1 MAVTSQFMRSR
12 LGRGVF
18 GRWGISSLVTGL
30 VALAGIGAS
39 PQVEA
44 NAIAAA
50 LAANQAVAQT
60 QMLATEQVRS
70 RPVIEPE
77 LLATL
82 QSGKPQELAIYFERP
97 DLSAAHG
104 MDWKA
109 RGRFVVE
116 TLQEAAERSQKPLR
130 EQMLSSGYSFKS
142 FWIDNVILVENADI
156 GLFDSLSRFEGVKRV
171 TQLKDVE
178 LFEPKADP
186 APEPFSSEKTIN
198 PITNLIR
205 VKAPEAWALGA
216 TGTNAVVGIID
227 QGPRHSHEALRG
239 AYRGNI
245 GGGNYDHDYNYLN
258 PYGLGTIGA
267 PGDHGTHTT
276 GSAIGSTPTQT
287 IGMAPDAKW
296 IGCRGCATTSCGG
309 PELLQCAQFMAAPTT
324 LSFTNPDPN
333 LRPHVINNSWGSCQQ
348 TYDGWY
354 QGVVDSWIA
363 AGIVP
368 VFSNGNASN
377 CGYSS
382 PPGLNTVGNPGR
394 YGNVLGIGSSSNNT
408 GTYATHSN
416 WGPTDNPNPG
426 TPDLPD
432 PRGYPSIKPNV
443 IAPGVNILSSVS
455 SSDTAYQSSG
465 WTGTSMSAPHVAGLV
480 AQMISAAPCLEGE
493 YGILGTI
500 IMETAVP
507 IDYNSGGV
515 PAPGPGNVPNYAT
528 GWGEIDAEAAVIAAV
543 GMCGPRGTI
552 AGTVTDINTTNP
564 IEGVAITIINPAPPP
579 PSYSLSSGADGSY
592 ERMVGIT
599 QGPDTY
605 TIEYSRYGYLPDTVT
620 GVTVLEDATTT
631 VDMALTPAPMFTV
644 SGIVTDAAGGWPLH
658 ARIDI
663 DGFPGDAVWTDP
675 VTGAYSIDLAGGIEY
690 TFSVTANVPG
700 YDSTA
705 RAVGPLAAP
714 ATEDFGIS
722 ADLVSCAAPGY
733 VATTFFSENFEAN
746 DGGFTL
752 SGPTPAP
759 WQWGAPSTWPND
771 CASGANCWGT
781 NLAGPYVN
789 SANQTLSSPVID
801 TTGLSG
807 DARISWR
814 QAHHIET
821 HTFDKAFAEYRIDGG
836 TWVEMWRNPSATAA
850 VDWAEQSFNIAA
862 FSGSTLEL
870 QFRFSTDTSVTHPG
884 WFIDDVQVT
893 QASDCAPQPG
903 GYVLGTTRDANTND
917 PLNGVTVSPSAGTL
931 SVSATSADPAQGD
944 GFYLSWVAA
953 GSQTLSASYPLY
965 GHTPVPVTVVDTV
978 NQRIDLA
985 LGTGNLSVDPSSLS
999 ESVELGNSTTVPL
1012 TVTNSGTAPATVSLA
1027 AIGSQPEDFETAF
1040 PPSGWTVF
1048 NEPGTTAGC
1057 GWKRNDAAEVDNY
1070 AGGDGF
1076 AAAANSD
1083 QCGTGT
1089 TTNSSLIS
1097 PPLDFGLSG
1106 TVGIDYVVA
1115 YRHLGSS
1122 ALRLE
1127 VSTDG
1132 GSNWS
1137 TVQTYSASLDPTG
1150 PGSPQSI
1157 DLSTQLG
1164 GQSNARIRFRYSGGF
1179 DWWAVIDQV
1188 DIRSSVPWLSI
1199 DPDAGTFV
1207 TPFGGPQLV
1216 SNVTFD
1222 ASQVPAPGVYTTQ
1235 IFVEHNTPNPVP
1247 PVPVTM
1253 TVTAPASFGQLVG
1266 TVSSLGHCGVN
1277 PVSLE
1282 GASVTV
1288 TSNADT
1294 YPLTTDA
1301 SGNYSLFL
1309 ESSEGPVDIEVTANG
1324 HESSAVLAVPLLAG
1338 GVSDQDFDLGAL
1350 LGCTSG
1356 PSAPISVT
1364 LNSGGSASEIV
1375 SLNNSGLGD
1384 SDFSTAE
1391 AAPITQ
1397 LMIDMGP
1404 ADTRVATGTLRS
1416 AAQGSHQQLM
1426 PINAQ
1431 PMGSSISVGILSPDT
1446 LRPNNLASLLSA
1458 FPEIAATVIPAA
1470 SLPGLSVASLTPFDV
1485 VLVSNNNQWQTT
1497 GGVSPVL
1504 VGDVLADYVDAGGRV
1519 IAAHYVNDFTG
1530 WEIGGRFITGGYLPF
1545 LTATADRPNGTF
1557 TLGTVVSPG
1566 HPVMNGITSLSV
1578 SGGAAV
1584 QAAGIRPGATEIAR
1598 WNNNDPL
1605 VAANADGT
1613 VVSMNALVGDIT
1625 GGFIWTGQFAEL
1637 LRNSAEFL
1645 AVDPFDAPWLEVTPA
1660 SGGVLAGASTDVIID
1675 FDALPELAAGTYD
1688 ARVLIAI
1695 DDGDGNTSSIE
1706 IPVSLTV
1713 VLDADLAIS
1722 LEASADPV
1730 GEGQAF
1736 TYQVSVDN
1744 LGPDATGG
1752 ISVAMQLPA
1761 DGQYDGFLGTDWTC
1775 VVVGSDLDCELA
1787 GSLASA
1793 ASSVLTLQYTAGG
1806 AGTMSLSATV
1816 SSTESD
1822 DSVPGNN
1829 LASLDV
1835 QVEGIPVEDLIFL
1848 SGFED

>member
-1 MAVTSQFMRSR
+1 MSVSTELTRFRQDQ
-12 LGRGVF
+12 GVF
-18 GRWGISSLVTGL
+18 RRWGISSLVAGL
-30 VALAGIGAS
+30 VGLAGIGAS
-39 PQVEA
+39 PPAEA

-70 RPVIEPE
+70 RPNIEPE

-109 RGRFVVE
+109 RGKYVVE
-116 TLQEAAERSQKPLR
+116 TLQQAAERSQKPLR
-130 EQMLSSGYSFKS
+130 EQMLSNGYSFKS
-142 FWIDNVILVENADI
+142 FWIDNVLLVENGDI
-156 GLFDSLSRFEGVKRV
+156 GLFDSLSRYEGVKQV
-171 TQLKDVE
+171 TQLKDME
-178 LFEPKADP
+178 LFVPKP
-186 APEPFSSEKTIN
+186 VPEPYSSEKTIN
-198 PITNLIR
+198 PIPNLVR

-245 GGGNYDHDYNYLN
+245 GGGNYDHDFNYLN
-258 PYGLGTIGA
+258 PYALGTIGA

-296 IGCRGCATTSCGG
+296 IGCRGCATSSCGG

-324 LSFTNPDPN
+324 LSFTNPDPD
-333 LRPHVINNSWGSCQQ
+333 LRPHVVNNSWGSCQQ

-354 QGVVDSWIA
+354 QGVVDSWVA

-382 PPGLNTVGNPGR
+382 PPGLNTAGNPGR

-408 GTYATHSN
+408 GTYAPHSN

-426 TPDLPD
+426 TPDVPD

-455 SSDTAYQSSG
+455 ASDTAYQSSG
-465 WTGTSMSAPHVAGLV
+465 WTGTSMSAPHVAGMV

-500 IMETAVP
+500 IMETAVG
-507 IDYNSGGV
+507 INYDSGGN
-515 PAPGPGNVPNYAT
+515 PAPGPNNIPNYAT

-552 AGTVTDINTTNP
+552 AGTVTDANTTNP

-579 PSYSLSSGADGSY
+579 PSYTLSSGVDGSY

-599 QGPDTY
+599 ENADTY
-605 TIEYSRYGYLPDTVT
+605 SIEFSRYGYLPDTVT
-620 GVTVLEDATTT
+620 GVTVLEDTTTT
-631 VDMALTPAPMFTV
+631 VDIALTPAPMFTV
-644 SGIVTDAAGGWPLH
+644 SGTITDDAGGWPLH

-663 DGFPGDAVWTDP
+663 DGYPDGVVWTDP
-675 VTGAYSIDLAGGIEY
+675 VTGAYSVDLAGGIEY

-705 RAVGPLAAP
+705 RAVGPLMAP
-714 ATEDFGIS
+714 ATEDFAVS

-733 VATTFFSENFEAN
+733 LASTFFSEDFESDN
-746 DGGFTL
+746 GGFTL

-759 WQWGAPSTWPND
+759 WQWGAPSAWPNG
-771 CASGANCWGT
+771 CTSGANCWGT
-781 NLAGPYVN
+781 NLSGSYVN
-789 SANQTLSSPVID
+789 NANQTLSSPVID
-801 TTGLSG
+801 TTGLMG

-821 HTFDKAFAEYRIDGG
+821 HTFDRAFAEYRIDGG
-836 TWVEMWRNPSATAA
+836 AWVEMWRNPSATAA
-850 VDWAEQSFNIAA
+850 NGWSERSFIVSG

-870 QFRFSTDTSVTHPG
+870 QFRFSSDGSVIHPG
-884 WFIDDVQVT
+884 WFIDDLQVT
-893 QASDCAPQPG
+893 AASDCAPQVG
-903 GYVLGTTRDANTND
+903 GYVLGTTRDANTTA
-917 PLNGVTVSPSAGTL
+917 PLNGVTVSPSDGTVSL
-931 SVSATSADPAQGD
+931 SATSADPAQGD
-944 GFYLSWVAA
+944 GFYMSWVAA
-953 GSQTLSASYPLY
+953 GNQSLSASYPLY
-965 GHTPVPVTVVDTV
+965 GHTPVAVTVADTI
-978 NQRIDLA
+978 NQRVDLS
-985 LGTGNLSVDPSSLS
+985 LGTGNLTVDPASLS
-999 ESVELGNSTTVPL
+999 ETLELGQNTTVPL
-1012 TVTNSGTAPATVSLA
+1012 TVTNNGTAPATVSLA
-1027 AIGSQPEDFETAF
+1027 AIGSLPEDFETAF
-1040 PPSGWTVF
+1040 PPSGWSVF

-1057 GWKRNDAAEVDNY
+1057 GWKRNDAAALPNY
-1070 AGGDGF
+1070 AGDDGF

-1083 QCGTGT
+1083 DCGAGT
-1089 TTNSSLIS
+1089 TTDSSLIS
-1097 PPLDFGLSG
+1097 PPLDFGLSA

-1122 ALRLE
+1122 ALRLD

-1132 GSNWS
+1132 GGSWT
-1137 TVQTYSASLDPTG
+1137 TVETYSASVDPTG
-1150 PGSPQSI
+1150 PGRPESI
-1157 DLSTQLG
+1157 DLSTELG
-1164 GQSNARIRFRYSGGF
+1164 GQSNARIRFRYSGGY

-1188 DIRSSVPWLSI
+1188 SILSSVPWLSI
-1199 DPDAGTFV
+1199 DPSAGTFV
-1207 TPFGGPQLV
+1207 TPFGSTQLM

-1266 TVSSLGHCGVN
+1266 TVSGLGYCGIN
-1277 PVSLE
+1277 PATLE

-1301 SGNYSLFL
+1301 SGNYSIFL
-1309 ESSEGPVDIEVTANG
+1309 EATEGPVDIAVTADG
-1324 HESSAVLAVPLLAG
+1324 HEAG
-1338 GVSDQDFDLGAL
+1338 SVTGIALVASGVSGQDFDLGAL

-1356 PSAPISVT
+1356 ANTPLSVT
-1364 LNSGGSASEIV
+1364 LESGGNASEIV
-1375 SLNNSGLGD
+1375 TLGNSGLGGA
-1384 SDFSTAE
+1384 SFSTSE

-1397 LMIDMGP
+1397 LMIDLGP
-1404 ADTRVATGTLRS
+1404 AGTRVASGSLRS
-1416 AAQGSHQQLM
+1416 AAQGTHQQLM
-1426 PINAQ
+1426 PISAQ
-1431 PMGSSISVGILSPDT
+1431 PTGATISLGILSPDT
-1446 LRPNNLASLLSA
+1446 LRPTNLASLLSA
-1458 FPEIAATVIPAA
+1458 FPEITASVIPAA
-1470 SLPGLSVASLTPFDV
+1470 SLPGLGVADLAGFDV
-1485 VLVSNNNQWQTT
+1485 VLLHNNNQWLST
-1497 GGVSPVL
+1497 GGVSPAQ

-1519 IAAHYVNDFTG
+1519 IAAHYANDFTG
-1530 WEIGGRFITGGYLPF
+1530 WEIGGRFITSGYLPF
-1545 LTATADRPNGTF
+1545 LTATADRPAATY
-1557 TLGTVVSPG
+1557 TLGTVLEPG
-1566 HPVMNGITSLSV
+1566 HPVMSGIATLSV

-1584 QAAGIRPGATEIAR
+1584 QATGIRPGATEIAR
-1598 WNNNDPL
+1598 WNNGDPL

-1613 VVSMNALVGDIT
+1613 VVALNALVGDVG
-1625 GGFIWTGQFAEL
+1625 GGFNWTGQFAEL
-1637 LRNSAEFL
+1637 IRNSADFL
-1645 AVDPFDAPWLEVTPA
+1645 AVEPFDAPWLEVTPV
-1660 SGGVLAGASTDVIID
+1660 SGSVLAGATSDVTID
-1675 FDALPELAAGTYD
+1675 FTALPELAAGTYD
-1688 ARVLIAI
+1688 ARVLIAV
-1695 DDGDGNTSSIE
+1695 DDGGGNTSNIE

-1713 VLDADLAIS
+1713 IIEADLAIT
-1722 LEASADPV
+1722 LDASANPV
-1730 GEGQAF
+1730 GEGQSF
-1736 TYQVSVDN
+1736 TYGISVEN
-1744 LGPDATGG
+1744 LGPSASSG
-1752 ISVAMQLPA
+1752 ISVAVALPTG
-1761 DGQYDGFLGTDWTC
+1761 GQYDGYSGAGWTC
-1775 VVVGSDLDCELA
+1775 IAAGSDLDCELA
-1787 GSLASA
+1787 GSLASTA
-1793 ASSVLTLQYTAGG
+1793 ISSLTLDYSAGA
-1806 AGTMSLSATV
+1806 AGTLSLSAEV
-1816 SSTESD
+1816 SSADSV
-1822 DSVPGNN
+1822 DSVPSNN
-1829 LASLDV
+1829 MASLDV
-1835 QVEGIPVEDLIFL
+1835 EVQGVPAEDLIFQH
-1848 SGFED
+1848 GFED